1 MILDAADIAGL
12 SVLQL
17 VHENTAA
24 ATMFGIDRMDK
35 DKPVT
40 VLFYNMGG
48 MDTEVSIVRYST
60 VTEMPANKTY
70 EQVEILAEAWDADL
84 GGADLDRI
92 LMDMLAERF
101 NSHKER

>member
-1 MILDAADIAGL
+1 
-12 SVLQL
+12 
-17 VHENTAA
+17 
-24 ATMFGIDRMDK
+24 MFGIDRMDK

-70 EQVEILAEAWDADL
+70 EQVEILAEAWDADM

-101 NSHKER
+101 NALKEREGKPDVRDYP